1 MYNQF
6 RNKNIVKNSGSKI
19 KSIPI
24 SISHPQWNLRIG
36 IVLYNF
42 KLPMSAN
49 MPFTFY
55 LHQSAFRFIV
65 VYVWQC
71 FYDQF
76 KILSLSLE

>member
-6 RNKNIVKNSGSKI
+6 RNKNKNSGYKSK
-19 KSIPI
+19 KYS
-24 SISHPQWNLRIG
+24 
-36 IVLYNF
+36 NF
-42 KLPMSAN
+42 DLTSAMELENRYCALQLENPMSEN